1 MQAWLRTSH
10 GLVHCVDTD
19 PQLHKAIPTLIAAC
33 HPLAAT
39 ASESAYQ
46 TQKSTLE
53 SGTALKMVVSDNH
66 IALTA
71 ANPGR

>member
-1 MQAWLRTSH
+1 MNAWLRTDH
-10 GLVHCVDTD
+10 GLVDLVDTD
-19 PQLHKAIPTLIAAC
+19 PQLHKAIPTLIANCFGKSAS
-33 HPLAAT
+33 

-66 IALTA
+66 VALTA
-71 ANPGR
+71 SNPGR